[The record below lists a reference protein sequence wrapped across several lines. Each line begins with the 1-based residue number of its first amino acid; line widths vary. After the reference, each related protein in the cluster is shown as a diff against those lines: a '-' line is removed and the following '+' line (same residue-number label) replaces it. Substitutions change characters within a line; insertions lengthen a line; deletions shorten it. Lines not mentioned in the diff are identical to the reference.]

1 MITTQQIEIPKTD
14 NLCSE
19 YIESALSKFG
29 SKGIVPLRWAIVD
42 VTRDNYVV
50 SVSYEK

>member
-14 NLCSE
+14 NLCSG
-19 YIESALSKFG
+19 YIESELLKLG

-42 VTRDNYVV
+42 VTQENYVL